1 MESGISEIEI
11 WLNLWVSANNEL
23 GKVLEQ
29 GSTIAIVKNSQKD
42 IRDGVRWEENM
53 KKNVLYKEERQ
64 VLHLLKPASCLL

>member
-29 GSTIAIVKNSQKD
+29 GSTIAIVKSSQKD